1 MGYGIFEM
9 ILGIFEIIFR
19 DIWDFNCRICDVLP
33 KIIGIWDIGYPHP
46 IPRQGTLGFKLD
58 MMLQYFIYAHP

>member
-19 DIWDFNCRICDVLP
+19 DIWDFNYRIWDVLP
-33 KIIGIWDIGYPHP
+33 KLIGIWDIGYPPHTYP
-46 IPRQGTLGFKLD
+46 QTRHTR
-58 MMLQYFIYAHP
+58 IYHISLI